1 MTIFETPK
9 QSKSATEFLKKP
21 IGNLRRL
28 YLFLSFAWCFN
39 LMVMK
44 TTLLLNFLLILL
56 ILTGTA
62 CKKLQGDGRTV
73 VEGQVTDRSTGNPVP
88 FAKLVVRSQPGN
100 LAAGF
105 NTKEFEKEADAQGK
119 FDFSFEADGDKNY
132 ALLGYVAQRY
142 YSGSGDEDMLELAG
156 ARRNTDLKLKL
167 KAYAWAKIKFI
178 NEPPL
183 DTAWFYV
190 TGTYFHPDEFGNN
203 FFRINKLHK
212 DTTVIRA
219 LEAGQTSQLFWQI
232 QKGLIKTE
240 YRKDYYFAS
249 LDTVLVEI
257 KY

>member
-62 CKKLQGDGRTV
+62 CKKLQADG
-73 VEGQVTDRSTGNPVP
+73 
-88 FAKLVVRSQPGN
+88 
-100 LAAGF
+100 
-105 NTKEFEKEADAQGK
+105 QGK

-167 KAYAWAKIKFI
+167 KA
-178 NEPPL
+178 
-183 DTAWFYV
+183 
-190 TGTYFHPDEFGNN
+190 
-203 FFRINKLHK
+203 
-212 DTTVIRA
+212 
-219 LEAGQTSQLFWQI
+219 
-232 QKGLIKTE
+232 
-240 YRKDYYFAS
+240 
-249 LDTVLVEI
+249 
-257 KY
+257 